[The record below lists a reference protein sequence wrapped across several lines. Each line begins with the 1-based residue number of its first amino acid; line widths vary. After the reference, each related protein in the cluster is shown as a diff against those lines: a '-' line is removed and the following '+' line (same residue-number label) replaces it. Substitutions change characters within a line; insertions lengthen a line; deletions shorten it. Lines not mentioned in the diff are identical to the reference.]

1 MIVTMVHVH
10 VKPDCVDDFIA
21 AIRINHHGSV
31 REAGN
36 HRFDVLQDPADPTRF
51 VLYEAFTDEAA
62 LELHRTQPHYLE
74 WRETVNGMMAEPR
87 QGVRWRC
94 LMPEGTP

>member
-21 AIRINHHGSV
+21 AIALNHKGSV
-31 REAGN
+31 AEPGN
-36 HRFDVLQDPADPTRF
+36 HRFDVLQDPADPTKF

-62 LELHRTQPHYLE
+62 LEFHRSQPHYLA
-74 WRETVNGMMAEPR
+74 WRDAVTHMMAETR
-87 QGVRWRC
+87 RAVRWRC
-94 LMPEGTP
+94 LMPE